1 MPAFV
6 ALFRAINVGGRSTV
20 TMADLRTMAS
30 GLGLGKPRTILQ
42 TGNLVFSTNA
52 ADPRELETRIEAAA
66 LAVLGLEARV
76 FVRSPAKWD
85 ALVAALPFPDFAREH
100 PSHLLAMPLQDEP
113 SQTAEAA
120 LRAAGFQPIAPVLAR
135 LRLDFA
141 SWTARIGTPDVQVR
155 AIRALQ
161 QQMPGE
167 IAERF
172 AIETDGS
179 FKLDTIYIQADA
191 SAGAP

>member
-20 TMADLRTMAS
+20 TMADLRTMAT

-42 TGNLVFSTNA
+42 TGNLVFSTNE
-52 ADPRELETRIEAAA
+52 ADLRELATRIEAAA
-66 LAVLGLEARV
+66 LAVLGLETRV
-76 FVRSPAKWD
+76 LVRSPAKWD

-120 LRAAGFQPIAPVLAR
+120 LRAAVSGNEQVALRGSTAYLAYPDGVGRSKLTMALVERRLGTLGTGRNWNSVTKIAA
-135 LRLDFA
+135 
-141 SWTARIGTPDVQVR
+141 
-155 AIRALQ
+155 AL
-161 QQMPGE
+161 
-167 IAERF
+167 
-172 AIETDGS
+172 
-179 FKLDTIYIQADA
+179 
-191 SAGAP
+191 SA